1 MLGKLVV
8 WQLVRIN
15 RYDITG
21 PMASQEMYLAYGRI
35 ARKEVLDVSMDTDET
50 TYSRLGDPN
59 SPHGQSEGGRM

>member
-1 MLGKLVV
+1 
-8 WQLVRIN
+8 
-15 RYDITG
+15 
-21 PMASQEMYLAYGRI
+21 MASQEMYLAYGRI